1 MLTHKLEK
9 NVILYKNQFEKF
21 ALDIFGDHRLDR
33 YSLELDGILF
43 RIKYM
48 YKHNK
53 DTSHIESLRNDFTNK
68 TIQIRNAFS
77 EFTFNLITQIIG
89 INDPFKLDDIVDV
102 LAQDVEMDPT
112 YVKFKMI
119 VISSNKN
126 FLNYIDNSFEDEN
139 VWNIFPNEY
148 FRFYTDSY
156 NDGISKAFPELFENR
171 QQTEL
176 GTGDDHDVFVHN
188 FTFQTSE
195 KCSLNCFTAGTKIL
209 MADLSEKNIEDIK
222 FGDEVLGFAEFKT
235 QHEYSLFSKTYV
247 TSPLVAREAKVY
259 KLTCEKAK
267 PLIVTAEHPM
277 LTWDHKWKQ
286 VKDLKPGDVLSRVKV
301 VKENGKKNNGV
312 ISVLSRVLSIE
323 ELSEPQMVYNFET
336 FKHTYIANNIK
347 THNCLYCYQ
356 FNKSNMR
363 MDFETAK
370 EFIDNLLADK
380 YGYINRYNSPAII
393 IEFIGGEPLLEINL
407 TRKIYEY
414 FLEQCYELNHP
425 WFTLH
430 RISICSNGLQYFD
443 DEVQSFFKDYAS
455 QISFNISID
464 GNKELHDSCRIQPNG
479 EGSYDICIAA
489 LDHYN
494 KHYSKERNSKMTLAP
509 ENISYLYDSVIN
521 FINNGMSSINLN
533 CVFEEGWNQKTANIE
548 YYQLKKLTDYI
559 VDNNLE
565 HIYLSIFNER
575 QEDKY
580 DKSYD
585 GSFCFKAGTSL
596 MTING
601 NTAIE
606 NIKTGDLVYTASGN
620 INKVVRTH
628 SHISTDNK
636 VLRVSGAFPIHCTSD
651 HKVFAKKFLYIG
663 WKGVIHYSEPDFY
676 PVSELKKGD
685 RIALPLLD
693 LSKNKPNWIDK
704 KMAYVLGVF
713 IADGFINHRDKKIV
727 FTPGYDEDKYYF
739 NILKDA
745 GFKFSSYERR
755 TSISY
760 SLSRSACVRNEMLY
774 KLCEACG
781 HLAHNKHF
789 PRIIFESPID
799 IIKEC
804 IRGYCDTDGYT
815 VTRGSFKNIIGL
827 IKTNSASPW
836 LMNDLLLLL
845 RSIGEYPTCYYYPR
859 AGTMKIE
866 DRIVNVRDRYEVYY
880 NPKNRNANNL
890 FKKDETFNV
899 LWSGIHMI
907 EDDPEEYE
915 VYCPTVYPLNDSLIE
930 EHSLIVNGMA
940 ALNCGGDGAMLALRP
955 NGQFYPCIRYMPTS
969 VGNNV
974 KDLCLG
980 DVKTGMVGRDQGSEV
995 LKLLDKITR
1004 RGQNNDICYECPLSN
1019 DCASCLALGHTVF
1032 GDPNKRTTFTCI
1044 QMIAEHLA
1052 NVYYWNR
1059 IIIKHP
1065 EWDLYVRKNVC
1076 PDEWSLLV
1084 IDKKELEELK
1094 LLECSAMIKRME
1106 YKNKEMG

>member
-53 DTSHIESLRNDFTNK
+53 DTSNIESLRNDFTNK

-139 VWNIFPNEY
+139 VWDIFPNEY

-171 QQTEL
+171 QQTEI

-195 KCSLNCFTAGTKIL
+195 RCSLNCFTAGTKIL
-209 MADLSEKNIEDIK
+209 MADLTEKNIEDIK

-235 QHEYSLFSKTYV
+235 QHEYSMFSKTTV

-267 PLIVTAEHPM
+267 SLIVTAEHPM

-286 VKDLKPGDVLSRVKV
+286 IKDLKPGDVLSRVKV
-301 VKENGKKNNGV
+301 VKENDKKNNGV

-323 ELSEPQMVYNFET
+323 ELHEPQMVYNFET

-347 THNCLYCYQ
+347 THNCTYCFSGDTLITMADGSEKAIKDIKNGDIVMACKENITNIDDNDEFYNLNNFAPTKVTHVFQHEANTIGVTWKDIDESFRVTKDHPFLSPDREWKSIDDIINSNNPSDGFVFCNPSSKYVTSVNTNELEFDYNEEYMTVYNLETEAHTYIAERLVVHNCYQ

-559 VDNNLE
+559 IDNNLE
-565 HIYLSIFNER
+565 HIYLSIFNEH

-585 GSFCFKAGTSL
+585 GS
-596 MTING
+596 
-601 NTAIE
+601 
-606 NIKTGDLVYTASGN
+606 
-620 INKVVRTH
+620 
-628 SHISTDNK
+628 
-636 VLRVSGAFPIHCTSD
+636 
-651 HKVFAKKFLYIG
+651 
-663 WKGVIHYSEPDFY
+663 
-676 PVSELKKGD
+676 
-685 RIALPLLD
+685 
-693 LSKNKPNWIDK
+693 
-704 KMAYVLGVF
+704 
-713 IADGFINHRDKKIV
+713 
-727 FTPGYDEDKYYF
+727 
-739 NILKDA
+739 
-745 GFKFSSYERR
+745 
-755 TSISY
+755 
-760 SLSRSACVRNEMLY
+760 
-774 KLCEACG
+774 
-781 HLAHNKHF
+781 
-789 PRIIFESPID
+789 
-799 IIKEC
+799 
-804 IRGYCDTDGYT
+804 
-815 VTRGSFKNIIGL
+815 
-827 IKTNSASPW
+827 
-836 LMNDLLLLL
+836 
-845 RSIGEYPTCYYYPR
+845 
-859 AGTMKIE
+859 
-866 DRIVNVRDRYEVYY
+866 
-880 NPKNRNANNL
+880 
-890 FKKDETFNV
+890 
-899 LWSGIHMI
+899 
-907 EDDPEEYE
+907 
-915 VYCPTVYPLNDSLIE
+915 
-930 EHSLIVNGMA
+930 
-940 ALNCGGDGAMLALRP
+940 NCGGDGAMLALRP

-980 DVKTGMVGRDQGSEV
+980 DVKTGMIGRDQGSEV

-1076 PDEWSLLV
+1076 PDEWSILV

-1094 LLECSAMIKRME
+1094 LLECSAMIKRIE

>member
-21 ALDIFGDHRLDR
+21 ALDIFGDNRLDR

-53 DTSHIESLRNDFTNK
+53 DTSNIESLRNDFTNK

-126 FLNYIDNSFEDEN
+126 FLNHIDNSFEDEN

-171 QQTEL
+171 QQTEI

-301 VKENGKKNNGV
+301 VKENDKKNNGV

-323 ELSEPQMVYNFET
+323 ELPESQMVYNFET

-347 THNCLYCYQ
+347 THNCTYCYQ

-479 EGSYDICIAA
+479 EGSYDICITA

-559 VDNNLE
+559 IDNNLE

-585 GSFCFKAGTSL
+585 G
-596 MTING
+596 
-601 NTAIE
+601 
-606 NIKTGDLVYTASGN
+606 
-620 INKVVRTH
+620 
-628 SHISTDNK
+628 
-636 VLRVSGAFPIHCTSD
+636 
-651 HKVFAKKFLYIG
+651 
-663 WKGVIHYSEPDFY
+663 
-676 PVSELKKGD
+676 
-685 RIALPLLD
+685 
-693 LSKNKPNWIDK
+693 
-704 KMAYVLGVF
+704 
-713 IADGFINHRDKKIV
+713 
-727 FTPGYDEDKYYF
+727 
-739 NILKDA
+739 
-745 GFKFSSYERR
+745 
-755 TSISY
+755 
-760 SLSRSACVRNEMLY
+760 
-774 KLCEACG
+774 
-781 HLAHNKHF
+781 
-789 PRIIFESPID
+789 
-799 IIKEC
+799 
-804 IRGYCDTDGYT
+804 
-815 VTRGSFKNIIGL
+815 
-827 IKTNSASPW
+827 
-836 LMNDLLLLL
+836 
-845 RSIGEYPTCYYYPR
+845 
-859 AGTMKIE
+859 
-866 DRIVNVRDRYEVYY
+866 
-880 NPKNRNANNL
+880 L
-890 FKKDETFNV
+890 F
-899 LWSGIHMI
+899 
-907 EDDPEEYE
+907 
-915 VYCPTVYPLNDSLIE
+915 
-930 EHSLIVNGMA
+930 
-940 ALNCGGDGAMLALRP
+940 CGGQGSMLALRP

-980 DVKTGMVGRDQGSEV
+980 DVKTGMIGRDQGSEV

-1094 LLECSAMIKRME
+1094 LLECSAMIKRIE